1 MSGKLLTVIRREY
14 LERVRS
20 KAFIIATVLGPVLMG
35 AMMVVPMLVAK
46 SRAGSS
52 LLRVAVVDQT
62 GELGA
67 AVEQAL
73 RIAVWEGKPRFDVR
87 PGEPG
92 TPEEREKLH
101 RDSVLK
107 GELDGFLVLPDG
119 ALGAAKADYFGR
131 NVSNQMDIGLL
142 RKTVNDLL
150 VSRRLSGA
158 GIDPDRV
165 KELTR
170 GLDLRTVRLSKAGE
184 REDKGAAV
192 VFSVVL
198 LMILYTSILMWG
210 QSVMTG
216 VIEEKT
222 NRVVEV
228 VLSGL
233 SATELLAG
241 KLLGVGAAGLTQFG
255 VWALSLFGVSLAMAG
270 PGAASAFKMP
280 EVSLLVLVSFV
291 LFFLLGFAFYA
302 ALYAAVGAAVNNL
315 QEAQNFVLPI
325 VLPLVIGIMFF
336 PIILESPDGPL
347 AVVLSLIPFLTPLLM
362 FLRIV
367 VLTPPTW
374 QIVLSFGFMVAAISG
389 VIWFAARIYRVG
401 ILMYGKRPTFP
412 ELIRW
417 ARRS

>member
-1 MSGKLLTVIRREY
+1 MSGKLLMVIRREY

-20 KAFIIATVLGPVLMG
+20 KAFIIGTVLGPALMG

-46 SRAGSS
+46 SRAGSN
-52 LLRVAVVDQT
+52 LLRVAVVDKT

-67 AVEQAL
+67 PVEQAL
-73 RIAVWEGKPRFDVR
+73 RVAMWDGKARFDIR
-87 PGEPG
+87 PAELG

-101 RDSVLK
+101 RESVLK
-107 GELDGFLVLPDG
+107 GELDGFLVLPEG
-119 ALGAAKADYFGR
+119 ALAAAKADYFGS

-192 VFSVVL
+192 VFSIIL

-210 QSVMTG
+210 QSVMAG
-216 VIEEKT
+216 VIEEKG

-255 VWALSLFGVSLAMAG
+255 VWALSLFGISLAMAG
-270 PGAASAFKMP
+270 PGVASAFKMP
-280 EVSLLVLVSFV
+280 EISPLVLVSFV
-291 LFFLLGFAFYA
+291 LFFLLGFALYA
-302 ALYAAVGAAVNNL
+302 SLYAAVGAAVNNL
-315 QEAQNFVLPI
+315 QEAQNFVFPI
-325 VLPLVIGIMFF
+325 VLPLVVGIMFF
-336 PIILESPDGPL
+336 LPILESPDGPL
-347 AVVLSLIPFLTPLLM
+347 AVVLSLIPLLAPLLM

-367 VLTPPTW
+367 VLTPPAW
-374 QIVLSFGFMVAAISG
+374 QIGLSLVLMLVTIAG

-417 ARRS
+417 VRHS